1 MKEHLNYLRKIDMFG
16 NRIELSYY
24 KEKTHKTKFGG
35 CLTVLLVL
43 FSFLAIYYFGQEIVN
58 KGSPNIKMEE
68 DYLEDFFIN
77 QFFQSQQ
84 SDKFMLA
91 IRILDYQQQVVY
103 NNQIEVSA
111 LIYSIEIENQK
122 EANQMNEQKY
132 MKHIKLDRISCLEY
146 SILSSVTN
154 YEEFDFSELLC
165 YRIQDGQLNDDQGVA
180 KFDLLIN
187 LISNSSIQRGI
198 VEIYYTD
205 LALDVSM
212 YNNPNI
218 NYLQKRIFSFEQ
230 GSQKRLPINLKKM
243 VLNTD
248 YGNVLTDY
256 HTETYLV
263 PCFQGEFEQ
272 FTQYLKDFQKNTVF
286 SIEIQMDRKQII
298 NYRTYLKLQDFLSS
312 VGGIIKIFS
321 LVFIF
326 LSKKLTKLDFYMN
339 LLNQIFN
346 FEDPNEEKMKQNSE
360 NDSDE
365 DVDEIIEGH
374 QPHQIYTNKLSNDQ
388 NSNVKE
394 VDKKQNFEKQI
405 NKSPK
410 QQILQNGDF
419 INDKRQNIH
428 LGSDEQI
435 KRKLS
440 IENNKN
446 LLAINKSESQIP
458 LITAKFSSNN
468 KEQITNNN
476 LTTNILQHT
485 ETLIPLQLLQNPAN
499 NDQEFL
505 FNNGITEEKQSDEK
519 QSSESKENDQP
530 KKGSLNIDLQILKDL
545 EESQESKSNQLEKQ
559 VKRIQQSQ
567 RQNQINKDEE
577 NPDNDQQ
584 EQGDKEDNQKRNPSY
599 KRRNAIPKNTQ
610 LISKFM
616 HKVRLLLNNDQADAE
631 QIETIKNKLN
641 KKGNQYIQP
650 ENKPLKWGF
659 FDYIQNLFWFG
670 KARQKREQMK
680 YCWRKVKERL
690 NAVYIMQ
697 KLVELEKLKILLL
710 DEHQL
715 KLFDYL
721 PKPMISLDVQSDQPN
736 NSPLNRTQ
744 SKKSNEQSKNV
755 SPTNPVQT
763 PNNPNNTPVSQLNLE
778 NKQQPNQQRKS
789 NSSGGNNNNNNNNNN
804 NKTDSNNNQG
814 NDLRQTGLNETQK
827 SLSPPKRNKI
837 ITTCLGLFSNNQ
849 NKKERHRSQSLNNKD
864 KLKKST
870 TTIQNK
876 VQKNQNAFHQQWIQ
890 LNSHSTPV
898 EKALHAMEAFEFI
911 KNKQTKSAIDIKL
924 VDMLDSRM
932 KKCFDFQNAYV
943 DQNNEE
949 NNHDISNNFSQ
960 FRQFFDGD
968 NTIRDFL
975 YPEQLDGVRKN
986 RRARTA
992 GPVSPKNGSAQNS
1005 LSNHFNNPSNSNNNS
1020 FNQSYMPF
1028 NNLNNLVNL
1037 NNVNTPIR
1045 RNFNGFY
1052 PNSNPFIL
1060 TPNLNESGLDFSRY
1074 MNEFQQGQNYSSSH
1088 KSNYQNNFLAVN
1100 NYNNH
1105 TSYQPRNNNG
1115 LINRQRSNSPS
1126 SIMQA
1131 QMKNKFA
1138 LKRQLSSISNS
1149 SNNQNIPNI
1158 SNKSPKHQQTT
1169 VSNNKPSLFFRR
1181 LQTYDNNIQE
1191 EAYKNKNQPE
1201 QNNYQTQQ
1209 KSYFCNYQQQQ
1220 QLQASFNSQY
1230 HVSSGNSKKQNQ
1242 GNGGSELSSPQKFEM
1257 DGSSSYDSHRQNI
1270 NLYNQSASNI
1280 KPSHISHQY
1289 NNNLPSKNINLS
1301 VIESDLNTIEEDI
1314 PQENNTPTTI
1324 SKNSNINESQI
1335 RKQMNTSLFQ
1345 HCISNMVQSQ
1355 NSPLKVT
1362 DALKKYNLN
1371 FQTMQHQEISNK

>member
-1 MKEHLNYLRKIDMFG
+1 MFG

-43 FSFLAIYYFGQEIVN
+43 FSVLAIYYFGQEIVN

-68 DYLEDFFIN
+68 DYLQDFFVN

-103 NNQIEVSA
+103 NNQIDVSA
-111 LIYSIEIENQK
+111 LIYSINIENQK
-122 EANQMNEQKY
+122 QANQMDEQKY
-132 MKHIKLDRISCLEY
+132 MKHIKMDRISCLEY
-146 SILSSVTN
+146 SILSTVTN
-154 YEEFDFSELLC
+154 YQEFDFSQLLC
-165 YRIQDGQLNDDQGVA
+165 YRIQDGQLDDNQGIA
-180 KFDLLIN
+180 KFDLLIS
-187 LISNSSIQRGI
+187 LVSNSLIQRGI
-198 VEIYYTD
+198 VEVYYTD
-205 LALDVSM
+205 LALDVSL

-218 NYLQKRIFSFEQ
+218 NYLQKRIFSFEL

-256 HTETYLV
+256 HTETFLV
-263 PCFQGEFEQ
+263 PQFQGEFEQ
-272 FTQYLKDFQKNTVF
+272 LTQYLQDFQKNTVF

-312 VGGIIKIFS
+312 VGGIIKIFT

-346 FEDPNEEKMKQNSE
+346 FEDPNEEKLKQYSE

-365 DVDEIIEGH
+365 DGDEVIEDN
-374 QPHQIYTNKLSNDQ
+374 QPPKVYNSKLSKDQ
-388 NSNVKE
+388 NSNPKE
-394 VDKKQNFEKQI
+394 LDMKQNFEKQI

-410 QQILQNGDF
+410 QQKLINGGF
-419 INDKRQNIH
+419 NNEKNHQ
-428 LGSDEQI
+428 GQDEFF

-446 LLAINKSESQIP
+446 LQTINKSESQIP
-458 LITAKFSSNN
+458 LITAKFSSHN

-476 LTTNILQHT
+476 FTTNIFQQT

-499 NDQEFL
+499 NDQECL
-505 FNNGITEEKQSDEK
+505 YNNGITEEKQSDEK
-519 QSSESKENDQP
+519 QSFGSKDQDQP
-530 KKGSLNIDLQILKDL
+530 QKEQLNINMQILKDL
-545 EESQESKSNQLEKQ
+545 EESQESRSNHLSKQ
-559 VKRIQQSQ
+559 IKRIEQSQ
-567 RQNQINKDEE
+567 RQNQINRDEE
-577 NPDNDQQ
+577 NPNNEQQ
-584 EQGDKEDNQKRNPSY
+584 EQGDKEDNQRRNPSY

-616 HKVRLLLNNDQADAE
+616 HKVRLLLNNNQADAE
-631 QIETIKNKLN
+631 QIETIKKKLN

-659 FDYIQNLFWFG
+659 FDYIYNLFWFS
-670 KARQKREQMK
+670 KARQKREQMN
-680 YCWRKVKERL
+680 YCWKKVKERL

-755 SPTNPVQT
+755 SPTNPVST

-778 NKQQPNQQRKS
+778 NKQEPNQKRKS
-789 NSSGGNNNNNNNNNN
+789 NSSGDNN
-804 NKTDSNNNQG
+804 NKTDLNNNQV
-814 NDLRQTGLNETQK
+814 NDLRQTCINESQK

-837 ITTCLGLFSNNQ
+837 VTACLGLFSTNQ
-849 NKKERHRSQSLNNKD
+849 NKKDRQRSQSLNNKD

-876 VQKNQNAFHQQWIQ
+876 TQKNQNAFHQQWIQ

-932 KKCFDFQNAYV
+932 KKCFDFQNAYI

-949 NNHDISNNFSQ
+949 NNQDISNNFSQ
-960 FRQFFDGD
+960 FKQFFDGD

-986 RRARTA
+986 RRARTT
-992 GPVSPKNGSAQNS
+992 GPASPKNGSAQNS

-1028 NNLNNLVNL
+1028 NNLNNLANL
-1037 NNVNTPIR
+1037 NNANTPIR

-1060 TPNLNESGLDFSRY
+1060 SQANLNESGLDFSRQ
-1074 MNEFQQGQNYSSSH
+1074 MNEYQQGQNYSSSH

-1105 TSYQPRNNNG
+1105 SSFQPRNNNG
-1115 LINRQRSNSPS
+1115 LMNRQRSNSPS

-1158 SNKSPKHQQTT
+1158 NNKSPKHQQT

-1191 EAYKNKNQPE
+1191 EAYKNKHQQE
-1201 QNNYQTQQ
+1201 QNNHQTQQ

-1220 QLQASFNSQY
+1220 QLQCSFNSQY

-1270 NLYNQSASNI
+1270 NFYNQSASNI
-1280 KPSHISHQY
+1280 KPSHISHQF

-1345 HCISNMVQSQ
+1345 HCINNMVQSQ
-1355 NSPLKVT
+1355 SSPLKVT

-1371 FQTMQHQEISNK
+1371 FQTMQHQESSFK